1 MNATTAAPPAVP
13 SRRDPRAGSN
23 TPDRPA
29 APLTRLI
36 GGTFVAAPLVLLASS
51 VAFAAGSEPVRGV
64 LQFYAAALFMFVLV
78 SLAQTIS
85 AAAPRAAVALA
96 LLAVVGMAAGVGFAV
111 DNIHGALLDDAY
123 LVDDGGTAGILVA
136 QLPGLMGPIAWVGF
150 GVALLQAGV
159 RPRWSGWALI
169 AGGLMF
175 PISRIGEIAPLAIAD
190 DLVFLVALAPLGLA
204 LMRGRELLAGRPVR
218 APSR

>member
-1 MNATTAAPPAVP
+1 MNTTTAAPPAASP
-13 SRRDPRAGSN
+13 RRDERVASAAGAA
-23 TPDRPA
+23 P

-36 GGTFVAAPLVLLASS
+36 GATFIAAPLVLLASS
-51 VAFAAGSEPVRGV
+51 VAFAAGSEPARGV

-78 SLAQTIS
+78 TLAQTV
-85 AAAPRAAVALA
+85 AAVPRAPPWRSPCS
-96 LLAVVGMAAGVGFAV
+96 AVVGMTAGAGFAV

-159 RPRWSGWALI
+159 QPRWSGWALI
-169 AGGLMF
+169 AGGLLF
-175 PISRIGEIAPLAIAD
+175 PVSRIGEIAPLAIAD
-190 DLVFLVALAPLGLA
+190 DLIFLCALAPLGLA
-204 LMRGRELLAGRPVR
+204 VMRGRSLLGGRPVR
-218 APSR
+218 ARSR